1 MFRKVC
7 ITFFSLFATVGV
19 FVALGQS
26 PVQPDENGRASVD
39 FRADQMSR
47 IKVGDSS
54 ALCLVGHVVFFHNGA
69 VIMCDSAVRYSERQM
84 DCYRNVVVNKDS
96 TFIYGDKADYN
107 GDLNEARIY
116 SPLIKMVDKDATLY
130 TRNFTFNT
138 LDNIGRYYG
147 GGTLSQQDNLME
159 SDEGYYYADLR
170 EVVGVHN
177 VEMSNPEYMIRSD
190 SVSYNLDSEIASFD
204 TRSYIWNDRDEF
216 LTAQKGTYNSKQ
228 QRYVFTNDSY
238 IMTPD
243 QEAWADTIVYEQ
255 PTQNALM
262 LNKVQMF
269 DRKQRTFAFGDYA
282 RYWGDKE
289 QALLTRNPSLAG
301 YEEDGSDTVFMRS
314 DTIYL
319 YTVNRFKNDSIPE
332 VPEISAVQDSVDVA
346 GVAIE
351 GDSIV
356 TDQPIAGGFRPD
368 AGADSV
374 SVAVE
379 KETVAVSTAE
389 ASGQRSA
396 DSLGQESG
404 GAELSTGVSPEPVS
418 NSVREEVPSEE
429 VSGSPVAAEP
439 EKSADEKPV
448 SEDAAVSQ
456 DKGSEALSSDST
468 AVTESLA
475 EDSTGLIV
483 AEGDSLVVAQ
493 DSISPE
499 KALKIAE
506 KARKQAERDS
516 LRRQKDERVMEKIRA
531 LRKKAEEAERKAM
544 QQELNR
550 ERKYLARRF
559 LKGKATAEDSL
570 ALHRVDSLQLL
581 LTPDSVSLDDAASPD
596 STKPGGDST
605 AVEQP
610 QPEAWVAQ
618 VDSTTLTPADS
629 LVRTVHGYRNV
640 RIYRTDFQAVCD
652 SIVGFTADSTIHMY
666 INPVL
671 WNEENQIT
679 AQVVDIFTRNQ
690 SLERALFT
698 GDPLMSSRVDTA
710 HFNQVSGKE
719 IESFFDKGNIYR
731 TDVKGNGR
739 TYYYMEE
746 GDSTD
751 RHISGFLVAECAD
764 ITFEFADQELSTIIY
779 RGQPAYTIYPM
790 DKIPDTQSQLMPGF
804 VWEAER
810 RPTREQVFDRVIRP
824 SERERYEKLERP
836 DYPITRA
843 IDKQRE
849 ALTRSGWI
857 DRVDRVLTPEAE
869 EFVRSLSY

>member
-1 MFRKVC
+1 MIRK
-7 ITFFSLFATVGV
+7 IFISLLSLFATVGV
-19 FVALGQS
+19 FVTFGQS
-26 PVQPDENGRASVD
+26 PVQQDENGKASVD

-47 IKVGDSS
+47 IKVGDST

-69 VIMCDSAVRYSERQM
+69 VIMCDSAVRYSERLM
-84 DCYRNVVVNKDS
+84 DCYQNVVVNKDS

-107 GDLNEARIY
+107 GILNEARIY

-170 EVVGVHN
+170 EIVGVHN
-177 VEMSNPEYMIRSD
+177 VEMSNPEYMISSD
-190 SVSYNLDSEIASFD
+190 SVSYNLDSEIATFA

-216 LTAQKGTYNSKQ
+216 LTAKKGTYNSKQ
-228 QRYVFTNDSY
+228 QRYVFTDDSY

-262 LNKVQMF
+262 LNRVQMF
-269 DRKQRTFAFGDYA
+269 DREQRTYAFGDYA
-282 RYWGDKE
+282 RYWGDTE
-289 QALLTRNPSLAG
+289 QALLTRNPALAG
-301 YEEDGSDTVFMRS
+301 YEKDGSDTVFMRS

-319 YTVNRFKNDSIPE
+319 YTVNRFKNDSVPEIPE
-332 VPEISAVQDSVDVA
+332 VSPVRDSLDVTTISIDGDSLSVSQTLPGRLRPGIAVDSVDDSA
-346 GVAIE
+346 GVVSSEGTVTESTNRTQPDSLSQENKVSQSTEPENSDISDSGHGDTLSAEPVSGTTIESDSISEKVTTPAVTAVDSTKSVDGVLADSSDMVAME
-351 GDSIV
+351 GDSI
-356 TDQPIAGGFRPD
+356 G
-368 AGADSV
+368 
-374 SVAVE
+374 
-379 KETVAVSTAE
+379 
-389 ASGQRSA
+389 
-396 DSLGQESG
+396 
-404 GAELSTGVSPEPVS
+404 
-418 NSVREEVPSEE
+418 
-429 VSGSPVAAEP
+429 
-439 EKSADEKPV
+439 
-448 SEDAAVSQ
+448 
-456 DKGSEALSSDST
+456 
-468 AVTESLA
+468 
-475 EDSTGLIV
+475 
-483 AEGDSLVVAQ
+483 VAQ
-493 DSISPE
+493 DSISPK
-499 KALKIAE
+499 KAFKIAE
-506 KARKQAERDS
+506 KERKQIERDS
-516 LRRQKDERVMEKIRA
+516 LRRQKDEKVMEKIRA
-531 LRKKAEEAERKAM
+531 LRKKAEEAERKAL

-570 ALHRVDSLQLL
+570 ALHRVDSLQML
-581 LTPDSVSLDDAASPD
+581 LTPDSIAVEETSPE
-596 STKPGGDST
+596 TKVQESDST
-605 AVEQP
+605 AVAEQQ
-610 QPEAWVAQ
+610 QPEEWVAQ

-629 LVRTVHGYRNV
+629 LVRTIHGYRNV
-640 RIYRTDFQAVCD
+640 RIYRSDFQAVCD

-698 GDPLMSSRVDTA
+698 GEPLMSSRVDTA
-710 HFNQVSGKE
+710 HFNQVAGKE

-779 RGQPAYTIYPM
+779 RGQPSYTIFPM

-804 VWEAER
+804 VWEVER
-810 RPTREQVFDRVIRP
+810 RPTREQVFNRVIRP
-824 SERERYEKLERP
+824 SERDRYEKLERP

-849 ALTRSGWI
+849 ALTKSGWI
-857 DRVDRVLTPEAE
+857 DRDDRVLTPEAE

>member
-1 MFRKVC
+1 MSRK
-7 ITFFSLFATVGV
+7 IFISLLSLLATVGV
-19 FVALGQS
+19 FVAFGQS
-26 PVQPDENGRASVD
+26 PIQQDESGRASVD

-47 IKVGDSS
+47 IKVGDST

-69 VIMCDSAVRYSERQM
+69 VIMCDSAVRYSERLM

-107 GDLNEARIY
+107 GILNEARIY

-130 TRNFTFNT
+130 TRNFIFNT

-190 SVSYNLDSEIASFD
+190 SVSYNLDSEIATFA

-216 LTAQKGTYNSKQ
+216 LTAKRGTYNSKQ
-228 QRYVFTNDSY
+228 QRYVFTDDSY

-262 LNKVQMF
+262 LNRVQMF
-269 DRKQRTFAFGDYA
+269 DREQRTYAFGDYA
-282 RYWGDKE
+282 RYWGDTE
-289 QALLTRNPSLAG
+289 QALLTRNPVLAG

-314 DTIYL
+314 DTIYM
-319 YTVNRFKNDSIPE
+319 YTVNRFKNDSVPDVPEVSSARDSLDITTISVDGDSLSVHNGPIAGRLGPGVSIGVTEDSVGKEPAVASVGEPSDSSTQSDSLQQADKPLVPSVTEPPKQTDISDSADVELPPAAVIPE
-332 VPEISAVQDSVDVA
+332 VTAKVDSLEKKTSV
-346 GVAIE
+346 
-351 GDSIV
+351 SS
-356 TDQPIAGGFRPD
+356 P
-368 AGADSV
+368 ADSTTK
-374 SVAVE
+374 VAQIP
-379 KETVAVSTAE
+379 T
-389 ASGQRSA
+389 
-396 DSLGQESG
+396 
-404 GAELSTGVSPEPVS
+404 
-418 NSVREEVPSEE
+418 
-429 VSGSPVAAEP
+429 
-439 EKSADEKPV
+439 
-448 SEDAAVSQ
+448 
-456 DKGSEALSSDST
+456 DST
-468 AVTESLA
+468 DV
-475 EDSTGLIV
+475 IV

-493 DSISPE
+493 DSISPK
-499 KALKIAE
+499 KAMKIAE
-506 KARKQAERDS
+506 KQRKQAERDS
-516 LRRQKDERVMEKIRA
+516 IRNQKDERVMEKIRA

-570 ALHRVDSLQLL
+570 ALHRIDSLQML
-581 LTPDSVSLDDAASPD
+581 LTPDSVLVEETAPEVTAQE
-596 STKPGGDST
+596 GDST
-605 AVEQP
+605 AVEQL
-610 QPEAWVAQ
+610 QPEEWVAQ

-679 AQVVDIFTRNQ
+679 AQIVDIFTRNQ

-698 GDPLMSSRVDTA
+698 GEPLMSSRVDTS

-764 ITFEFADQELSTIIY
+764 ITFEFEDQELSTIIY
-779 RGQPAYTIYPM
+779 RGQPSYTIYPM

-804 VWEAER
+804 TWEAER
-810 RPTREQVFDRVIRP
+810 RPTREQVFDRTIRP
-824 SERERYEKLERP
+824 SERSYYEKLKRP
-836 DYPITRA
+836 DYSITRA

-849 ALTRSGWI
+849 ALVKSGWI
-857 DRVDRVLTPEAE
+857 DRDDRVLTPEAE
-869 EFVRSLSY
+869 EFVRTLSY